1 MLAKLD
7 NRLPDAKLLGTL
19 ALFVALGAA
28 AAAPASASHSWG
40 SYHWAQAGSTPAVK
54 VDLGDNLV
62 QSRSTDWQAIFDGA
76 SPTGANVV
84 YNWTHLDEFPLLL
97 GNPFPDILDT
107 PSVTGANPT
116 SQKRC
121 KAKSGRVE
129 VCNARYGYNGW
140 LGVAQIWTSGGHI
153 VQGTAKVN
161 DSYLDSST
169 YTTVNKQHV
178 LCQEIGHTFGLGHT
192 SEDGTD
198 DDTCMD
204 YADAFDNP
212 HTDDHDNEQIN
223 AIYTAHDDAGTTT
236 TTTSTKGSGKVRR
249 LHKDIYVETFPSGT
263 KVFTFVTF
271 VSEAAAAR
279 APSDR
284 VPE

>member
-1 MLAKLD
+1 MKKKLVVS
-7 NRLPDAKLLGTL
+7 
-19 ALFVALGAA
+19 ALVAVVLSAA
-28 AAAPASASHSWG
+28 AAAPASAVHSWG
-40 SYHWAQAGSTPAVK
+40 SYHWAQAKTSAPTVR
-54 VDLGDNLV
+54 VDLGDNLTR
-62 QSRSTDWQAIFDGA
+62 SRSTDWPAIFDGA

-84 YNWTHLDEFPLLL
+84 FNWSNLNLFPLGT
-97 GNPFPDILDT
+97 GNVFADVLDT
-107 PSVTGANPT
+107 PSVTGANLT

-121 KAKSGRVE
+121 KPTSGRVE

-161 DSYLDSST
+161 DSYLDSSA
-169 YTTVNKQHV
+169 YTTVSKQHV
-178 LCQEIGHTFGLGHT
+178 LCQEVGHTFGLGHT

-212 HTDDHDNEQIN
+212 HTDDHDNEQVN
-223 AIYTAHDDAGTTT
+223 SMYTAHDDAGSTTSS
-236 TTTSTKGSGKVRR
+236 TSTKGNGKVRR
-249 LHKDIYVETFPSGT
+249 LGKDVYVETFPNGT

-271 VSEAAAAR
+271 TDDAAAAR